1 METQFS
7 TSELKFFTSLFYHR
21 IDIRFTPV
29 EDITLKYWPGSI
41 IRNNLLY
48 MARDIEVEND
58 ISLFNAINTIPIE
71 ELHPYYKELSG
82 GFPKGY
88 SLLNVQFGGS
98 TEQSI
103 SLHKDG
109 IYSFSVCLIGAMSRY
124 YASFIEAIKK
134 MCARGIGTPMVSLN
148 LIDVS
153 ETHPFHASRLLW
165 FNGTETINELKLP
178 IRFDDFVQQP
188 ALKNKIRIQLITP
201 LNLVQS
207 REKKNKEISFQDKQN
222 GFPGF
227 YQFMRSVIYRLVKL
241 NALYCEKDYDLFKAE
256 NMSDLEKWIQSAA
269 NPILD
274 SVNIRKISVVST
286 PKKENDSIMKFH
298 GYVGEMSYYGD
309 FSEFIPLLLFARGLN
324 VGNDVTYG
332 LGEYRIK

>member
-1 METQFS
+1 M
-7 TSELKFFTSLFYHR
+7 
-21 IDIRFTPV
+21 
-29 EDITLKYWPGSI
+29 
-41 IRNNLLY
+41 
-48 MARDIEVEND
+48 
-58 ISLFNAINTIPIE
+58 
-71 ELHPYYKELSG
+71 
-82 GFPKGY
+82 
-88 SLLNVQFGGS
+88 LNVQFGGS

-207 REKKNKEISFQDKQN
+207 REKKNKGKEKKGRVRQGKQRK
-222 GFPGF
+222 G
-227 YQFMRSVIYRLVKL
+227 
-241 NALYCEKDYDLFKAE
+241 EKQKRRTK
-256 NMSDLEKWIQSAA
+256 SKR
-269 NPILD
+269 
-274 SVNIRKISVVST
+274 RKKYERKT
-286 PKKENDSIMKFH
+286 
-298 GYVGEMSYYGD
+298 
-309 FSEFIPLLLFARGLN
+309 R
-324 VGNDVTYG
+324 
-332 LGEYRIK
+332 RIKTS